1 MYDLIKRYMEKL
13 TKEDIS
19 QFALK
24 NDINLNDKELDFTY
38 QFVKKNWET
47 ILASPNQLNLERY
60 KNEFQE
66 ENFIK
71 IKKLI
76 KIYYQ
81 KYGNY
86 L

>member
-1 MYDLIKRYMEKL
+1 MEKL